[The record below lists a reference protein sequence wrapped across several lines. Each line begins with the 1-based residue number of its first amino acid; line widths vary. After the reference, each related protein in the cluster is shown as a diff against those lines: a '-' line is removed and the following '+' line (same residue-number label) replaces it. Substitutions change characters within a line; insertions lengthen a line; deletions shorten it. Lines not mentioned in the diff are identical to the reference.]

1 MKFLK
6 KDKIAI
12 GAIAIACIAG
22 VLAFQSNRVSNE
34 TRKNFDALATF
45 SEERFLTLDSEL
57 DKKEREILSLRK
69 DGYVEADD
77 FSSFAEQILQATVI
91 LGNDGGEQ
99 VGSGFFIDSKGIL
112 ATAAHVA
119 DALGENAVILL
130 SDGKRIQA
138 HRIAKNDAYDI
149 ALYQAKGNNFS
160 AVTFGYFENI
170 EIGEEVGI
178 VGFSK
183 GFSDILVHRG
193 VISSKQNKDGV
204 KQLSI
209 NAFINKGNSGGPV
222 FSALTG
228 RVIGIVSARQTDV
241 PVEKLIQLPP
251 NYSSGFAIGGIDP
264 VKFNVDLYN
273 ETVKIVGD
281 VSQVG
286 IGFVSASDHIS
297 ALLGKIR
304 R

>member
-1 MKFLK
+1 MKFFK
-6 KDKIAI
+6 ENKIAI
-12 GAIAIACIAG
+12 GALVVAGSAIVFAFISMRDVKGIQTKFA
-22 VLAFQSNRVSNE
+22 VL
-34 TRKNFDALATF
+34 TTF
-45 SEERFLTLDSEL
+45 SEQRFLEL
-57 DKKEREILSLRK
+57 DNALDRSEREILSFK
-69 DGYVEADD
+69 KEGFVEQDD
-77 FSSFAEQILQATVI
+77 FSSFAESIQRATVI
-91 LGNDGGEQ
+91 IEDDNGEAI
-99 VGSGFFIDSKGIL
+99 GSGFFVDSQGIV

-119 DALGENAVILL
+119 DALGEDAVVLL
-130 SDGKRIQA
+130 PNGKRIQA
-138 HRIAKNDAYDI
+138 HRLIKNTVYDI
-149 ALYQAKGNNFS
+149 ALYQADGNNFS
-160 AVTFGYFENI
+160 AVTLGYFENV
-170 EIGEEVGI
+170 EVGEEAGI
-178 VGFSK
+178 VGFNK
-183 GFSDILVHRG
+183 GFGGLLVHRG

-241 PVEKLIQLPP
+241 PVEKLIQLPQ
-251 NYSSGFAIGGIDP
+251 NYSSGFAIGGLDP

-286 IGFVSASDHIS
+286 IGFVSASDHIY
-297 ALLGKIR
+297 ALLGKMR